1 LTELLRLTI
10 LFELKKHMTY
20 KKNVVVGELLVDLH
34 SVWNQSNH
42 GYFKKWGRLEAP
54 IGENQPPE
62 NQPNEPHGYLQ
73 LDLAIVSQH
82 SPVSIGLKSEEQDT
96 QNLNKWSVDQDYDD
110 IEK

>member
-1 LTELLRLTI
+1 MRLTI

-34 SVWNQSNH
+34 SVWNQPNH

-54 IGENQPPE
+54 IGENQSMDAKVE
-62 NQPNEPHGYLQ
+62 GHGYLQ

-82 SPVSIGLKSEEQDT
+82 SSPVSSLRSEEQDT
-96 QNLNKWSVDQDYDD
+96 QNLNKWAVDRDYDD